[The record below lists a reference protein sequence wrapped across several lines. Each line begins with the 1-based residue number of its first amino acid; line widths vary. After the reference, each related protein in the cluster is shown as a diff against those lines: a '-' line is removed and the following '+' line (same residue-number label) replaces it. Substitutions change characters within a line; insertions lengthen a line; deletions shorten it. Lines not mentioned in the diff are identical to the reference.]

1 MGKYDNLKKE
11 IKDLI
16 KDGIRYYNAI
26 GYYGSIA
33 TDKPLDDEEDAQI
46 EISYFVQNYE
56 KWYSASVRLIKR
68 ILPEREKDFV
78 VLYRDDKRKEIKWQN
93 YTISD
98 ALQGKTTAT
107 HSFHPGNAA
116 YSMLQQVG
124 MLKACLDSFDKK
136 IYDIQV
142 ILQADIFDSEID
154 SAKHLL
160 KMGFLRAAGAICGVV
175 IENHLSTVCVSRNI
189 TIKKKSPSI
198 ADYNDSLKDV
208 AYDTIEWRRIQRLGD
223 LRNLCDHKKDREP
236 TKDEVEELISGTERL
251 IKNIF

>member
-1 MGKYDNLKKE
+1 MGKYDDLKKE

-16 KDGIRYYNAI
+16 NEGIRHYNAI
-26 GYYGSIA
+26 IIYEKIA
-33 TDKPLDDEEDAQI
+33 LGKPLDDEKEAHN
-46 EISYFVQNYE
+46 EISFFVKNYE
-56 KWYSASVRLIKR
+56 KWYTASLRLIKT

-78 VLYRDDKRKEIKWQN
+78 ILYRDDKRKAINWQN

-98 ALQGKTTAT
+98 ALQGKQTANDT
-107 HSFHPGNAA
+107 FHPGNAIRK
-116 YSMLQQVG
+116 MLQQVG

-142 ILQADIFDSEID
+142 ILQADIFDSEIG
-154 SAKHLL
+154 SAQHLL

-175 IENHLSTVCVSRNI
+175 IENHLSTVCISRNI